1 MFVGHLG
8 VAMAAKVVE
17 PRVSLG
23 VLVAAAYGV
32 DLLWPIFLLAGV
44 ESVSVAPGATAFTP
58 LAFEA
63 YPWTHSLAM
72 SLIWGGVAGGMLY
85 VLGRGR
91 RVATLVGAVV
101 VSHWVL
107 DAVVHAPDLPLWPR
121 GPEVGLG
128 LWHSVAGTL
137 AVEGLLFAGAL
148 FFYLRAF
155 PVTERGS
162 RAGLA
167 ALVGVVVLIWL
178 SGPFAPPPPGEEA
191 VAVAGLALW
200 ILPFWAWRVEARR
213 AGRSPGP
220 ASAGDTAGADRESPG
235 KELEPGG

>member
-1 MFVGHLG
+1 MFIGHLG
-8 VAMAAKVVE
+8 AAMAAKVVE
-17 PRVSLG
+17 PRASLG

-32 DLLWPIFLLAGV
+32 DLLWPIFLLAGA
-44 ESVSVAPGATAFTP
+44 ESVSVVPGATAFTP

-72 SLIWGGVAGGMLY
+72 GLVWGGVAGGIMYLR
-85 VLGRGR
+85 GRRR
-91 RVATLVGAVV
+91 RVATVVGAVV

-137 AVEGLLFAGAL
+137 AVEGLLFAAAL

-155 PVTERGS
+155 PLTRRGG
-162 RAGLA
+162 RVGLT
-167 ALVGVVVLIWL
+167 ALVVVVALVWI
-178 SGPFAPPPPGEEA
+178 SGPFAPPPPGETA
-191 VAVAGLALW
+191 VAFAGLALW
-200 ILPFWAWRVEARR
+200 ILPLWAWRVEARR
-213 AGRSPGP
+213 VGGSSGP
-220 ASAGDTAGADRESPG
+220 ASAGASAGAGTESPE
-235 KELEPGG
+235 KEPKPGG